1 MAKKYDVSKKM
12 DILLGRPPVS
22 GSSNHKELSEK
33 EDELLNL
40 RVKLQNKEKYLN
52 EKESKL
58 NKETKEL
65 ETNIL
70 GLKKERAK
78 LWEDIEELKMEEE
91 NSSSHLFKIN
101 EEIRVRKKEIKQ
113 ADEIH
118 DLLEK
123 KQKKFKEREE
133 DIKEREYFIAEKEKE
148 TVKLNRDIKD
158 KEEIIH
164 RLSKMINT
172 ERTQFEHDRKIIAQ
186 EIDELQKRK
195 TLLNAEV
202 AALKDE
208 NSAERKRLDESMRD
222 VKQMYDLAEKKILA
236 TDRRAKDIEAVLYKK
251 ENDLTKFS
259 LNLDKREME
268 LKEWAEQLEKERSR
282 LLLEQKEEVALR
294 KNIVELSTEERLL
307 EQSASEKR
315 KQLEDFE
322 ADYETKKEDL
332 KRDQAMLDDKEDE
345 IIRRIKQLEDDE
357 RLLAEKEEEFIDKI
371 TELEKD
377 RRLFDKKAAEFSE
390 MIGAVKEVK
399 NKEAELSKRELDIEA
414 KEQKI
419 AKVSETRVN
428 ISNLKKEKETLAK
441 ELKHLQSRVA
451 KANEINKKLSA
462 RERMLSEQ
470 EEKLKAIFSHMSGE
484 DANISSV
491 PQTPY
496 ELENK
501 QDEIRTTYEAVE
513 ETNPKN
519 YSVISLM
526 QDARSALIS
535 KNIVSAKQLYSRINS
550 MYKKLPATAEK
561 KRLYYEILELKTDIE
576 LAGV

>member
-101 EEIRVRKKEIKQ
+101 EEIRVIKKEIKQ

>member
-148 TVKLNRDIKD
+148 TVKLNRDVKD

-172 ERTQFEHDRKIIAQ
+172 ERTQFEHDRKITAQ

-282 LLLEQKEEVALR
+282 L
-294 KNIVELSTEERLL
+294 
-307 EQSASEKR
+307 
-315 KQLEDFE
+315 
-322 ADYETKKEDL
+322 
-332 KRDQAMLDDKEDE
+332 
-345 IIRRIKQLEDDE
+345 
-357 RLLAEKEEEFIDKI
+357 
-371 TELEKD
+371 
-377 RRLFDKKAAEFSE
+377 
-390 MIGAVKEVK
+390 
-399 NKEAELSKRELDIEA
+399 
-414 KEQKI
+414 
-419 AKVSETRVN
+419 
-428 ISNLKKEKETLAK
+428 
-441 ELKHLQSRVA
+441 
-451 KANEINKKLSA
+451 
-462 RERMLSEQ
+462 
-470 EEKLKAIFSHMSGE
+470 
-484 DANISSV
+484 
-491 PQTPY
+491 
-496 ELENK
+496 
-501 QDEIRTTYEAVE
+501 
-513 ETNPKN
+513 
-519 YSVISLM
+519 
-526 QDARSALIS
+526 
-535 KNIVSAKQLYSRINS
+535 
-550 MYKKLPATAEK
+550 
-561 KRLYYEILELKTDIE
+561 
-576 LAGV
+576 